1 MKAWLERLEPRERWI
16 LSGGAALAVL
26 IVFWGL
32 LWLPLEHAR
41 AALRQ
46 SVADKRALLSDVRR
60 GGALQQGAASSHRP
74 ALTKSLVV
82 LVDQTAR
89 AQGLASSFTRTR
101 PDGSTGISVSF
112 QNAAFDDILAW
123 LAQLHSSYG
132 VSVESASFTGAQQ
145 HGLVTGQV
153 FLRRS

>member
-1 MKAWLERLEPRERWI
+1 MREWFGRLEPRERWI
-16 LSGGAALAVL
+16 LSGGVVLAAL
-26 IVFWGL
+26 IVFWAFA
-32 LWLPLEHAR
+32 WLPLRR
-41 AALRQ
+41 ASAELYQ
-46 SVADKRALLSDVRR
+46 SVADKQALLTDLRR
-60 GGALQQGAASSHRP
+60 AEALRRGAASSARP
-74 ALTKSLVV
+74 ALTESLVV

-101 PDGSTGISVSF
+101 PDGATGISVSF

-123 LAQLHSSYG
+123 LAQLHSAYG
-132 VSVESASFTGAQQ
+132 VSVESASFTGAEQ